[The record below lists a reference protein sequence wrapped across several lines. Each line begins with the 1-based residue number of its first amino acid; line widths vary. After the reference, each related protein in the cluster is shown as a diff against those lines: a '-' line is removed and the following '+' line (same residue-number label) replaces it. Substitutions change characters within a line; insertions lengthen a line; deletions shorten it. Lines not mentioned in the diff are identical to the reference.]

1 MTQMNLAMFSETAEY
16 AGIPDAGLTAEIL
29 NRVVGMQSNRDI
41 FSYISNKYG
50 SESIKPAH
58 IRKFTAIIQWFI
70 ISNYY
75 DLFQLFCKKNSIYLF
90 DDDLDFSKKDAATA
104 RMVFVAFLRE
114 EVGMRPYVNHLNV
127 V

>member
-1 MTQMNLAMFSETAEY
+1 MTHMDLSMFSETSEY
-16 AGIPDAGLTAEIL
+16 GGIPDTGLTAEII
-29 NRVVGMQSNRDI
+29 NMVVGMHSNRDI
-41 FSYISNKYG
+41 FSYICSKYG
-50 SESIKPAH
+50 CDSIKPSH

-75 DLFQLFCKKNSIYLF
+75 EKFKFFCKRNSIHIF

-114 EVGMRPYVNHLNV
+114 EVGLRPYLNSLEYL
-127 V
+127 